1 MGTGIVQTHTFL
13 TLLGGG
19 SVTSAELAKALR
31 FAPILVAADGGAHFA
46 ISQGIVPEAVI
57 GDFDSLEDQTRT
69 AIPRERFH
77 QVDEQDTTDF
87 EKCLARAKAPLIL
100 GVGLTGKR
108 RDHELAAYHALMRY
122 PAQRC
127 LLIAEEDI
135 IMLCPPK
142 MSIDLP
148 GGTRVSLFPMAPVTV
163 NSTGLE
169 WELSELKLEPGRRIG
184 TSNVALG
191 GSVELSVSKPN
202 LLLILPVDKLPQLIA
217 ALEVNL
223 SQWPTSV

>member
-1 MGTGIVQTHTFL
+1 MGTGIVQNHTFL

-142 MSIDLP
+142 LSIDLP

-169 WELSELKLEPGRRIG
+169 WELSELTLEPGRRIG